1 MTIPHS
7 VSIRTYSTYIQC
19 VATFHVHTDDCAMQ
33 YELRTADHHHRPL
46 PPLHSGLYSVCGR
59 LLLRLFVFIL
69 DVIRCKFTYRLV
81 FPGKDWNSDCAILSV
96 CFTQQFHISAVEA
109 NKNNALYTFNKWLA
123 TADKKISVMCAVQ
136 QRAAEQMGMGGKVG
150 LAALKMELADTKN
163 WGPDTEILQYKLAL
177 VFGRSRA
184 SSAWCQSAEGQK
196 KVKTHEREKENIFI
210 VAGCCVQSVCVG
222 VSVWRVCH
230 YVRPWHILN
239 GMDWYFGFLFLCL
252 SRVYLIFLFLFFER
266 CADRLTLDEWD
277 MAKVWWQF
285 SCICNGIGLGI
296 GVTRGIHIWWMRLLG
311 WNLFFGRNIRAV
323 FVAVVRLIA
332 LFGE

>member
-7 VSIRTYSTYIQC
+7 VSITTYSTYIQC
-19 VATFHVHTDDCAMQ
+19 VATFRVHTDDCAMQ

-136 QRAAEQMGMGGKVG
+136 QRAAEQMGMGGGGMGGTVRLVWLRWRWNWQTPKLGGRTQRYYNINWHWFLVG
-150 LAALKMELADTKN
+150 LGPVRHDVSQQRDRRKSRHTKEKKKTFSLLLAAAFS
-163 WGPDTEILQYKLAL
+163 Q
-177 VFGRSRA
+177 
-184 SSAWCQSAEGQK
+184 
-196 KVKTHEREKENIFI
+196 
-210 VAGCCVQSVCVG
+210 CVWVC
-222 VSVWRVCH
+222 
-230 YVRPWHILN
+230 
-239 GMDWYFGFLFLCL
+239 
-252 SRVYLIFLFLFFER
+252 
-266 CADRLTLDEWD
+266 
-277 MAKVWWQF
+277 
-285 SCICNGIGLGI
+285 
-296 GVTRGIHIWWMRLLG
+296 
-311 WNLFFGRNIRAV
+311 
-323 FVAVVRLIA
+323 
-332 LFGE
+332 LFGGCAITLGHGTYWMECIDISVFFFCVFLVCIWFFCFCSLNDVRTDWH

>member
-7 VSIRTYSTYIQC
+7 VSITTYSTYIQC
-19 VATFHVHTDDCAMQ
+19 VATFRVHTDDCAMQ

-59 LLLRLFVFIL
+59 LLLRLFVCIL

-123 TADKKISVMCAVQ
+123 TADKQISVMCAVQ

-150 LAALKMELADTKN
+150 LAALKMELADTKT

-210 VAGCCVQSVCVG
+210 VAGCCVQSLCVFGGCAITLGHGTYWMEWIDISVFFFCVFLVCIWFFCFC
-222 VSVWRVCH
+222 SLND
-230 YVRPWHILN
+230 VRTDWH
-239 GMDWYFGFLFLCL
+239 
-252 SRVYLIFLFLFFER
+252 
-266 CADRLTLDEWD
+266 
-277 MAKVWWQF
+277 
-285 SCICNGIGLGI
+285 
-296 GVTRGIHIWWMRLLG
+296 
-311 WNLFFGRNIRAV
+311 
-323 FVAVVRLIA
+323 
-332 LFGE
+332 

>member
-19 VATFHVHTDDCAMQ
+19 VATFRVHTDDCAMQ

-150 LAALKMELADTKN
+150 LAALKMELADTKTWGRYYNIN
-163 WGPDTEILQYKLAL
+163 WHWFLVGLGPVRHDVSQQRDRRK
-177 VFGRSRA
+177 SRHTK
-184 SSAWCQSAEGQK
+184 EK
-196 KVKTHEREKENIFI
+196 KKTFSLLLGS
-210 VAGCCVQSVCVG
+210 VSVCVCVFG
-222 VSVWRVCH
+222 GCAITLGHGTYWMEWIDISVFFFCVFLVCIWFFCFCSLND
-230 YVRPWHILN
+230 VRTDWH
-239 GMDWYFGFLFLCL
+239 
-252 SRVYLIFLFLFFER
+252 
-266 CADRLTLDEWD
+266 
-277 MAKVWWQF
+277 
-285 SCICNGIGLGI
+285 
-296 GVTRGIHIWWMRLLG
+296 
-311 WNLFFGRNIRAV
+311 
-323 FVAVVRLIA
+323 
-332 LFGE
+332 